1 MTYEQLAEF
10 VDRGMRMSHIY
21 QPVMLIEL
29 LEGGGRLKDDII
41 ARRLLAHDQSQIDY
55 YTRITNNMVGRVLRK
70 RGIVERD
77 RSKKEYTLLDFE
89 ALDSNQIEDLVAR
102 CEGRLQSY
110 IDSRGDRIYQHR
122 RQSSGYISGTL
133 RYEILKRAKFRC
145 ELCGISA
152 EEKALEVDHIL
163 PRNHGGSDDLSNL
176 QALCYSCNA
185 MKRDRDD
192 TDFRAVR
199 AAYSLREDGCI
210 FCEPA
215 ADKIADENEL
225 AYVYLDGF
233 PVTEGHR
240 LIIPKRHTADYFD
253 LGQAEVNACHQ
264 LLEAQKLLIQQSD
277 TSVTGFNVGINI
289 GEDAGQ
295 TVSHCHIHLIPRRV
309 GDTKDPIGGVRNV
322 IPEAGN
328 YKKAQQDG
336 AGNAAPLRA

>member
-10 VDRGMRMSHIY
+10 VDRGMKMSHIY

-29 LEGGGRLKDDII
+29 LEGGGRLKDDAI
-41 ARRLLAHDQSQIDY
+41 ARKLLAHDQSQIDY
-55 YTRITNNMVGRVLRK
+55 YTRITNNMVGRVLRN

-77 RSKKEYTLLDFE
+77 KSTKEYSLIDFDGLDTT
-89 ALDSNQIEDLVAR
+89 QIEDLVAR
-102 CEGRLQSY
+102 CKNRLQSY
-110 IDSRGDRIYQHR
+110 IDARGDKIFQHR
-122 RQSSGYISGTL
+122 RQASGYISGTL
-133 RYEILKRAKFRC
+133 RYEIFKRAKFRC

-185 MKRDRDD
+185 MKKDRDD

-199 AAYSLREDGCI
+199 AGYALREDGCI
-210 FCEPA
+210 FCQPET
-215 ADKIADENEL
+215 DRIVEENEL

-233 PVTEGHR
+233 PVTEEHR
-240 LIIPKRHTADYFD
+240 LIIPKRHTADYFN

-264 LLEAQKLLIQQSD
+264 LLEKQRLSIQQSD
-277 TSVTGFNVGINI
+277 SSVTGFNVGINV
-289 GEDAGQ
+289 GEEAGQ

-309 GDTKDPIGGVRNV
+309 GDTEDPIGGVRNV
-322 IPEAGN
+322 IAGAGN
-328 YKKAQQDG
+328 YKKAQQDDTG
-336 AGNAAPLRA
+336 ASTSIHA

>member
-1 MTYEQLAEF
+1 
-10 VDRGMRMSHIY
+10 
-21 QPVMLIEL
+21 
-29 LEGGGRLKDDII
+29 
-41 ARRLLAHDQSQIDY
+41 
-55 YTRITNNMVGRVLRK
+55 
-70 RGIVERD
+70 
-77 RSKKEYTLLDFE
+77 
-89 ALDSNQIEDLVAR
+89 
-102 CEGRLQSY
+102 
-110 IDSRGDRIYQHR
+110 
-122 RQSSGYISGTL
+122 
-133 RYEILKRAKFRC
+133 
-145 ELCGISA
+145 
-152 EEKALEVDHIL
+152 
-163 PRNHGGSDDLSNL
+163 
-176 QALCYSCNA
+176 